1 MHAFDLKVHLL
12 QIIFLVLVMV
22 IVMVII
28 MIIVMTPLVMTV
40 SVMTVIVMTPLIM
53 PIVSVLATDCH
64 PLGFGFPLGELALRN
79 GPLDGLHHF

>member
-12 QIIFLVLVMV
+12 QIIFLV
-22 IVMVII
+22 IVMVVF
-28 MIIVMTPLVMTV
+28 MVIIVMTPLVMTV
-40 SVMTVIVMTPLIM
+40 SVMTVIVMTSLIM

>member
-12 QIIFLVLVMV
+12 QIILLVLVMV
-22 IVMVII
+22 IVMANI
-28 MIIVMTPLVMTV
+28 MIIVMTPL
-40 SVMTVIVMTPLIM
+40 VMTVIVMTPLIM